1 MMDIFTSF
9 SVAVYACMGMYMIL
23 MHIILSGVA
32 ISILLPEANTHL

>member
-1 MMDIFTSF
+1 MDIFTSF
-9 SVAVYACMGMYMIL
+9 SVAVYARMGMYMIL